1 MTWNN
6 TPESRA
12 LVTEVSKE
20 IVAEI
25 APEEL
30 DLVDELLEDY
40 YANPEVHE
48 GTDNPL
54 EFGSE
59 FLAASTPVVAMAL
72 HALFGFIATE
82 VWASAQKEGA
92 TLIAQKMKAL
102 LNPTKETPEPGL
114 GLTQEQ
120 LEKAKKL
127 IKKEAQRGGMNPK
140 KAEDLALK
148 IVARIALN
156 P

>member
-1 MTWNN
+1 MWND
-6 TPESRA
+6 TPESKA
-12 LVTEVSKE
+12 LITEVSKE

-30 DLVDELLEDY
+30 ELVDELLDDY

-48 GTDNPL
+48 GKDNPL

-72 HALFGFIATE
+72 HTLFGFIVSE
-82 VWASAQKEGA
+82 VWGSAQKEGA
-92 TLIAQKMKAL
+92 ALIAEKMKAL
-102 LNPTKETPEPGL
+102 LNPTKEKPEPGL

-120 LEKAKKL
+120 LEKAMKL

-148 IVARIALN
+148 IVARIALKL
-156 P
+156 

>member
-1 MTWNN
+1 MWND

-20 IVAEI
+20 IVSEI

-30 DLVDELLEDY
+30 EMADELLDDY
-40 YANPEVHE
+40 YADPEVHE
-48 GTDNPL
+48 GKDDSL

-72 HALFGFIATE
+72 HALFGFIVSE

-92 TLIAQKMKAL
+92 TMIAQKMKVL
-102 LNPTKETPEPGL
+102 LNPAKEQPEPAL

-148 IVARIALN
+148 IVARIALK